1 MDNYTSIRIRRDIA
15 EKLRI
20 IKKENNCKS
29 NNELLEQLIPN
40 VVTEEYIF
48 TTEKPVFTIG
58 DTKISW
64 SLLKECHQG
73 TEWICENDRC
83 TVIFK
88 DDYGAFIRFIINE
101 EVFLEYFHFL

>member
-29 NNELLEQLIPN
+29 NNELLEQLIPKF
-40 VVTEEYIF
+40 VSEDYTF
-48 TTEKPVFTIG
+48 TSEKPVFTIG

-64 SLLKECHQG
+64 SLLKESHQG
-73 TEWICENDRC
+73 TEWIYDNNRA
-83 TVIFK
+83 TILFK
-88 DDYGAFIRFIINE
+88 DEYGAFIRFIINGD
-101 EVFLEYFHFL
+101 VFLEYFHFL